1 MHAYRPGSGQARTKL
16 LYLFRSPSHV
26 QIGRKPLDP
35 EVREALEHTHPD
47 LTFDWNGLLRDSP
60 PLQRQTR
67 TDPRERDRQGRTG
80 RPQKPAGRQSG
91 RPEGRPDARADGRP
105 VRQTPP
111 APELPDDDSALGQA
125 LGAAEAARLRHRYAE
140 LVQRVGRR
148 ARTPEERDR
157 LMGEL
162 AAVNPDEWAGP
173 DVIQQ
178 QARGADKMWD
188 AVAAQLPKRRRGRRG
203 GQADAGPVSDGQD
216 QTHGAD
222 VIIGERDNTDD
233 EETHNV
239 APVAD
244 PGGDGQLDGPV
255 DPAAATVP
263 EHPET
268 DVH

>member
-60 PLQRQTR
+60 PIQRQTR
-67 TDPRERDRQGRTG
+67 PDPRERDRQGRAG
-80 RPQKPAGRQSG
+80 RAQKPAGRQAGRSDG
-91 RPEGRPDARADGRP
+91 RPEARSDGRP
-105 VRQTPP
+105 NRQAPP
-111 APELPDDDSALGQA
+111 APELPDDDSAMGQA

-157 LMGEL
+157 LMAEL
-162 AAVNPDEWAGP
+162 VVTNPDDWAGP
-173 DVIQQ
+173 EVIRQ
-178 QARGADKMWD
+178 QARGIDKTWD
-188 AVAAQLPKRRRGRRG
+188 AIAAQLPKRRRGRRG
-203 GQADAGPVSDGQD
+203 GQAD
-216 QTHGAD
+216 QTTGAD

-233 EETHNV
+233 EDTQNV

-244 PGGDGQLDGPV
+244 PGGDGQPDGPV
-255 DPAAATVP
+255 DPAAATIP